1 MLSHYYRNRKNKTLP
16 VLKTEKDLE
25 AEGLAR
31 LSIDLP
37 SFQVTDEPDSAI
49 TASPTAAS
57 GHNSFVL
64 ENPAILRPKAEG
76 HAFTS
81 RYSIGFDVPGA
92 VHTIMTPSKYG
103 CH

>member
-37 SFQVTDEPDSAI
+37 SFQVTDEPDSAL
-49 TASPTAAS
+49 TTSPTTTS
-57 GHNSFVL
+57 RPNSFMN
-64 ENPAILRPKAEG
+64 NPAISRPRAED
-76 HAFTS
+76 TSSLS
-81 RYSIGFDVPGA
+81 RYSVGFDVPGA
-92 VHTIMTPSKYG
+92 VHTIMTPSKFI
-103 CH
+103 